1 MSDPS
6 KTPCKTNPTPIDIPT
21 SSIISLKDF
30 PWLMPCKAVFIPELA
45 TIAARI
51 PNRTP
56 PETSPPIAA
65 PVIAAPT
72 NEEPT
77 PSAVPIAVAATPAV
91 MTVNAVMPTIVREP
105 NTQCHQAVPFGS
117 TPITGL
123 FPQ

>member
-56 PETSPPIAA
+56 TEDVAPIIPDAA
-65 PVIAAPT
+65 PYKEPVNDSIAK
-72 NEEPT
+72 
-77 PSAVPIAVAATPAV
+77 VPKL
-91 MTVNAVMPTIVREP
+91 TVCQLEIIP
-105 NTQCHQAVPFGS
+105 
-117 TPITGL
+117 
-123 FPQ
+123 